1 MQLIP
6 ICDDQNS
13 DFDSEQVNAWIVRVD
28 DYIDEDSL
36 EIMKLGM
43 RSELTQAQRDEAGS
57 PSDLYHAIECRYRF
71 QDDSSVCL
79 ARFIYAL
86 KQLGHRRYGCRA
98 IRHLSDFSIVEPPAF
113 HPPTYLGTDELKI
126 FRFLQKLVE
135 ILLVCLKGSQD
146 TQYKLIRYFV
156 EKHLHGTNPS
166 NIETLCRLFTLL
178 LEREVISADEPQ
190 ALVEALKEVGATH
203 ISERCNLP
211 SRYGM
216 F

>member
-6 ICDDQNS
+6 NCDDQNS
-13 DFDSEQVNAWIVRVD
+13 DFDSEQAYAWTLRVD

-43 RSELTQAQRDEAGS
+43 RNELIQAQRDESRS
-57 PSDLYHAIECRYRF
+57 PSDLYHAIECHYH
-71 QDDSSVCL
+71 DSSVCL

-86 KQLGHRRYGCRA
+86 KRLGHRRYGYRA
-98 IRHLSDFSIVEPPAF
+98 IRQLSGFSIVEPPAF
-113 HPPTYLGTDELKI
+113 QPNTYLGTDELKL
-126 FRFLQKLVE
+126 FRFLQNLVE
-135 ILLVCLKGSQD
+135 ILVYLKGSQD
-146 TQYKLIRYFV
+146 TPDKLIRYFV
-156 EKHLHGTNPS
+156 EKHLHGTNPN
-166 NIETLCRLFTLL
+166 NIKSLCHLFTLL

-203 ISERCNLP
+203 ISERCNLQ